1 MILFYFFAFLL
12 VLSALMVTFNKNPV
26 YSILFLILSFF
37 CSAGLL
43 IIIGADFLAMLLLIV
58 YVGAVAVLFLFVV
71 MMLNIN
77 LAKLREGFVKH
88 LSTGALVALVL
99 LMDMYFIFDSADYEG
114 FKLAKMDAAREIG
127 KVLYT
132 DYMLLFQ
139 ICGAILLTA
148 MIGAVVLTLRNGRRN
163 KLQHRPTLRSSKDTL
178 EIVKVKIGEGLG
190 E

>member
-1 MILFYFFAFLL
+1 MTLFYFFALL
-12 VLSALMVTFNKNPV
+12 VVLSASVVTFSKNPV
-26 YSILFLILSFF
+26 YSVLFLILSFF

-43 IIIGADFLAMLLLIV
+43 IIIGAEFLAMLLLIV

-77 LAKLREGFVKH
+77 LAKLREGFVRY
-88 LSTGALVALVL
+88 LPAGALIALVL
-99 LMDMYFIFDSADYEG
+99 LMDMYFIFDSVSYDG
-114 FKLAKMDAAREIG
+114 FKLVEMDAAREIG

-132 DYMLLFQ
+132 DYILLFQ

-148 MIGAVVLTLRNGRRN
+148 MIGAVALTLRKGRRN
-163 KLQHRPTLRSSKDTL
+163 KLQHRPALRSPKDTL
-178 EIVKVKIGEGLG
+178 EIVKVKTGEGLG